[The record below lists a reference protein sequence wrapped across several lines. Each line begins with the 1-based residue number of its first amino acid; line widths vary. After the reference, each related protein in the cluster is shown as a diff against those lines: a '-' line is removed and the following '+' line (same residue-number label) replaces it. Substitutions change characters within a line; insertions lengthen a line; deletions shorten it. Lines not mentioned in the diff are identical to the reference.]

1 MVLSRK
7 SGESIVIGP
16 MAFTN
21 LIEAVPSPPVAGG
34 TKPSSSGG
42 GDLPPCQA
50 VAARP
55 RVMSGDRGGAG
66 PVRRRDWLTDRP
78 PWQSSR
84 PAESS
89 GTSDL

>member
-34 TKPSSSGG
+34 TEPSSSGG
-42 GDLPPCQA
+42 G
-50 VAARP
+50 
-55 RVMSGDRGGAG
+55 
-66 PVRRRDWLTDRP
+66 RP
-78 PWQSSR
+78 PTVPGRRGTTEGHVRGSGGR
-84 PAESS
+84 GTGPPA
-89 GTSDL
+89 